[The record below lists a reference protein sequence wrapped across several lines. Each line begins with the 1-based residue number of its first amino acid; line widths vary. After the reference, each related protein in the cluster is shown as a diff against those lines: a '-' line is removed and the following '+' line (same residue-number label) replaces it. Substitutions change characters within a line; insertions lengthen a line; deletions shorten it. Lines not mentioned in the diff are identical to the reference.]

1 MTPAELREARRQRG
15 WRLEDVALAL
25 GTTVATL
32 SRWERGLQAPSAAA
46 LDAWN
51 RIFSP
56 KPDRPLQPRAPRR
69 RPRGVLAQLADL
81 FLTDVRAGR
90 NGWDAGWCEPA
101 SLGLQP
107 DDVTAFGEEIEADDV
122 GRVRISFNSRFQAV
136 EEGKDVLGYRRTVD
150 AERRLL
156 MPAIERIIRPTARLA
171 RTSEGEPTIVGEGI
185 TFMIRTGAPVVET
198 ARSLLES
205 DPRTLFEFPGGAV
218 NVILQAVGIA
228 PIVHPASPPVAASS
242 CAGPHTGI
250 APLVDGAESV
260 AKEIGLDLTAQR
272 LGREVVVAL
281 GSAWSITSRLESA
294 GVAVVTDQGLAQLS
308 RAFWE
313 EIGLQRSQIDSAWRR
328 ALVDEQDTADEK
340 LQLGNLLWSW
350 PEAL

>member
-15 WRLEDVALAL
+15 WRLEDVAHAL
-25 GTTVATL
+25 GVTVATL
-32 SRWERGLQAPSAAA
+32 SRWERGLQTPGSAA
-46 LDAWN
+46 LEAWN
-51 RIFSP
+51 RIFAF
-56 KPDRPLQPRAPRR
+56 KADRRLQARTPRR
-69 RPRGVLAQLADL
+69 RPRGVLAQLADF

-90 NGWDAGWCEPA
+90 NGWDAGWREPA

-107 DDVTAFGEEIEADDV
+107 EDVTAFGDDV
-122 GRVRISFNSRFQAV
+122 ETDDFGRVRISFNSRFQAV

-150 AERRLL
+150 VERRLL
-156 MPAIERIIRPTARLA
+156 MPAVEQIIRPTARMA
-171 RTSEGEPTIVGEGI
+171 RSPEGEPGIVGEGI

-198 ARSLLES
+198 ARSLLDS
-205 DPRTLFEFPGGAV
+205 DPRTLFDLPGGAV

-228 PIVHPASPPVAASS
+228 PITRPASPPVTASS
-242 CAGPHTGI
+242 CAGPHTGA
-250 APLVDGAESV
+250 APVVDDAENI

-313 EIGLQRSQIDSAWRR
+313 EIGLQRSQIDSVWRR

-340 LQLGNLLWSW
+340 LQLGHLLWSW